1 MEKINRVFGPIPS
14 RRLGSSLGISPIP
27 ERTCNHT
34 CVYCQLGRTRHL
46 IRDRRM
52 FFQPADILAEFDLFQ
67 ERQLD
72 YDVISVVGEG
82 EPTLYLG
89 LGELLCGLKQ
99 RTTKPLAVITNG
111 ALLADP
117 QVRAELQHADL
128 TLPSLDAYDQASYK
142 AINRPHGRMDYEESF
157 NGLVEFSHAYAGQ
170 VWLEVMLLD
179 GVNDDPES
187 LDKLAARIAQVKH
200 DRVYINTPVRPP
212 AESNVRPASH
222 ERIAQA
228 VERLNGISI
237 ESLVAGRFHS
247 NEPDEVEA
255 VIGII
260 RRHPMNQFELKG
272 FLASR
277 QVPEQETF
285 YQRLAADPRVSV
297 VEYKGILSYRA
308 K

>member
-1 MEKINRVFGPIPS
+1 MEKFNYIFGPIPS

-34 CVYCQLGRTRHL
+34 CIYCQLGRTRHL
-46 IRDRRM
+46 IHDRRM
-52 FFQPADILAEFDLFQ
+52 FFPPRDILAEFDLFQ
-67 ERQLD
+67 TRQVD
-72 YDVISVVGEG
+72 YDVVSVVGEG

-89 LGELLCGLKQ
+89 LGELLRGLKE
-99 RTTKPLAVITNG
+99 RTAKPLAVITNG

-128 TLPSLDAYDQASYK
+128 VLPSLDAYDQASCQ
-142 AINRPHGRMDYEESF
+142 AVNRPHGRLDYEESF
-157 NGLVEFSHAYAGQ
+157 NGLVEFSRTYAGQ
-170 VWLEVMLLD
+170 IWLEVMLID
-179 GVNDDPES
+179 GVNDDPGT

-212 AESNVRPASH
+212 AESDVRPASP

-228 VERLNGISI
+228 VEKLHGISI
-237 ESLVAGRFHS
+237 ESLVAGRFYS
-247 NEPDEVEA
+247 TEADVVEA

-260 RRHPMNQFELKG
+260 RRHPMNQFELSG

-277 QVPEQETF
+277 QEPEPDAF
-285 YQRLAADPRVSV
+285 WRRLAADPRVSV
-297 VEYKGILSYRA
+297 VEYKGILTYRA